1 LRRRWHDRVS
11 VTGREID
18 IASWPGRE
26 AFRLFR
32 SYDSPHYA
40 VTARVNVSALML
52 RRDSL
57 PVFRTCLWVIGQAMH
72 AVPEVRLRFRDDVVT
87 EYTLLDLSPTIA
99 TPDGFRYTYLPWHPD
114 RATFD
119 TGAAA
124 RIAAVRAGAPL
135 NANTGAQDAV
145 AYLSCL
151 PWLDYTSLDNALPG
165 PDDCIPRVSWGRI
178 VPTTTGHDMAMTLQ
192 VHHALVHGQH
202 VGQFFAAVSAGFA
215 VLAA

>member
-1 LRRRWHDRVS
+1 MTLNIDLTTW
-11 VTGREID
+11 TG
-18 IASWPGRE
+18 AE

-32 SYDSPHYA
+32 SYDRPHYA
-40 VTARVNVSALML
+40 VTARVDVSGLK
-52 RRDSL
+52 RSGL
-57 PVFRTCLWVIGQAMH
+57 PVFRTCLWMIGQALH
-72 AVPEVRLRFRDDVVT
+72 AVPELRLRFRGDQVELHDRI
-87 EYTLLDLSPTIA
+87 DLSPTIA
-99 TPDGFRYTYLPWHPD
+99 TPDGFRYTYLQWHPD
-114 RATFD
+114 RAAFD
-119 TGAAA
+119 ADAAA

-178 VPTTTGHDMAMTLQ
+178 VSTSAGHDMAMTLQ

-202 VGQFFAAVSAGFA
+202 VGQFFTAVQTGFA
-215 VLAA
+215 DLAA